1 MSRSAADK
9 PLAAKLAITT
19 IDGTIAGGKMTFSKL
34 IEGKGKD
41 KTASFLADVTVVKDG
56 RAPVLEGTVVTAAK
70 FGGAGRIRQ
79 EEDHPRSHRQE
90 GVRGLEL
97 YGPLGLLAL
106 GPQLPLV
113 RVGLPVLRR

>member
-34 IEGKGKD
+34 IEGKGKN

-70 FGGAGRIRQ
+70 FGHQ
-79 EEDHPRSHRQE
+79 YYVDEM
-90 GVRGLEL
+90 
-97 YGPLGLLAL
+97 
-106 GPQLPLV
+106 
-113 RVGLPVLRR
+113 

>member
-19 IDGTIAGGKMTFSKL
+19 IDGTIDGGKMTFSKL

-56 RAPVLEGTVVTAAK
+56 RALCGNQNFTV
-70 FGGAGRIRQ
+70 
-79 EEDHPRSHRQE
+79 
-90 GVRGLEL
+90 
-97 YGPLGLLAL
+97 
-106 GPQLPLV
+106 
-113 RVGLPVLRR
+113 